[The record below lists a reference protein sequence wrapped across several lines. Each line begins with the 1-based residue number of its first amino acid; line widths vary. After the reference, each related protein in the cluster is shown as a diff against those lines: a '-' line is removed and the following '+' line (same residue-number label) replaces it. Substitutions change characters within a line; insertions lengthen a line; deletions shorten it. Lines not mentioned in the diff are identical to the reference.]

1 MIQNTSLESF
11 MQLLPELGE
20 LQETVYNCIKSH
32 PGLCNREIGVLIG
45 KPINCVTPRVNE
57 LYKLNLVVCI
67 GTKLDKHT
75 DRNVMIWSVKT
86 Y

>member
-45 KPINCVTPRVNE
+45 KPINCVTPRVKE
-57 LYKLNLVVCI
+57 LRNMGLVVNI
-67 GTKLDKHT
+67 GIKFDEYTN
-75 DRNVMIWSVKT
+75 RNVMIWKVKS
-86 Y
+86 